1 MAVASDESVLVV
13 ATQNPGKLREI
24 QTYLRDLGWHL
35 VLMPADLEIEETGET
50 FLANACL
57 KASRVAE
64 VTGQWAIADDSGLA
78 VTALGGAPGIFSARY
93 GKTDSARI
101 QRLLDELDSAPDR
114 SAQFI
119 CVIALARPD
128 GAIALTAT
136 GNCPGEILPAPRGSG
151 GFGYDPVFYV
161 PEQGMTFAEMP
172 PEVKHRISHRG
183 RAFAALLPQLQTLE

>member
-78 VTALGGAPGIFSARY
+78 VTALGGSAGNFFCPLWQNRFS
-93 GKTDSARI
+93 
-101 QRLLDELDSAPDR
+101 QDSAP
-114 SAQFI
+114 A
-119 CVIALARPD
+119 
-128 GAIALTAT
+128 G
-136 GNCPGEILPAPRGSG
+136 
-151 GFGYDPVFYV
+151 
-161 PEQGMTFAEMP
+161 
-172 PEVKHRISHRG
+172 
-183 RAFAALLPQLQTLE
+183 